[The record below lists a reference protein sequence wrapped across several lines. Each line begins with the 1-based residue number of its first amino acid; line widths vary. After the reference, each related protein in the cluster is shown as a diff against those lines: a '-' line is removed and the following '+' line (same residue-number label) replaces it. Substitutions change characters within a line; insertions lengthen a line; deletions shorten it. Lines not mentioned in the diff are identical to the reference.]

1 MVILPPGQAPAPA
14 PYPPS
19 PVPHPPAV
27 QAYPQ
32 AAPVYPPAAPA
43 YLPAAFAYPQAAS
56 VYPQTAS
63 AYPPAAPAGSPAPQA
78 DAALAYQPAP
88 GPQAPAPYQ
97 PQAYS
102 YPPAPNGYGH
112 PSAPNGYGH
121 PSAPNG
127 YGHPSAPNGY
137 GHPSAPNGYGHPSA
151 PNGYGHPSAPNGY
164 GQAPAWGGPAA
175 APPVAVP
182 AAATDGW
189 SPRTRMAVGWMTLF
203 LIGTDLFVISPLL
216 PVVSE
221 RYQIDVTTAGWTL
234 TSFSFA
240 YMLAAPVLGGL
251 SDKHGRRRV
260 MVAGL
265 LAFGIANFLTS
276 VIAGLTDSFVAL
288 VLTRAAAGFSAA
300 AITPSVY
307 AATGDMAPPARR
319 ASWLAA
325 VGSGLLIALALGA
338 PLGGL
343 IAAVLGMR
351 SVFTIIALACFAL
364 AALNA
369 RAWPSGVAP
378 APAPPPGAAGAGPP
392 QPITAFL
399 LVRAVGPTVLW
410 SASLFGAYTYLGGG
424 LAAAANA
431 TAADTALIIVF
442 FGIGMVAGN
451 LTGGRAA
458 DRFGSESVM
467 SAAYMGLG
475 FCWLAVA
482 RLVLGGHPDASR
494 LPLVGIGFALASY
507 LAQLFF
513 PAQQAR
519 LARIFAARRAAALSW
534 NNSAL
539 YLGMSVGSALG
550 GTILRRHGFPD
561 LLNTLAILAFSSAL
575 LLSGT
580 SWAAHSRAARRAFLK
595 P

>member
-1 MVILPPGQAPAPA
+1 M
-14 PYPPS
+14 PS
-19 PVPHPPAV
+19 PKGSKPVHL
-27 QAYPQ
+27 
-32 AAPVYPPAAPA
+32 AP
-43 YLPAAFAYPQAAS
+43 PQAAS

-63 AYPPAAPAGSPAPQA
+63 AYPQAAPACSPAPQA

-112 PSAPNGYGH
+112 PPV
-121 PSAPNG
+121 
-127 YGHPSAPNGY
+127 
-137 GHPSAPNGYGHPSA
+137 
-151 PNGYGHPSAPNGY
+151 PNGY
-164 GQAPAWGGPAA
+164 GQAPAWGVPAA

-189 SPRTRMAVGWMTLF
+189 SQRTRMAVGWMTLF

-221 RYQIDVTTAGWTL
+221 RYQVDVTTAGWTL

-265 LAFGIANFLTS
+265 LAFGLANFLTS
-276 VIAGLTDSFVAL
+276 VISGLTDSFVAL

-351 SVFTIIALACFAL
+351 SVFTTIALACFAL

-378 APAPPPGAAGAGPP
+378 APAPPLGAAPGPAGAGPP

-399 LVRAVGPTVLW
+399 LVGAVGPTVLW

-494 LPLVGIGFALASY
+494 LPLVGLGFALASY

-539 YLGMSVGSALG
+539 YLGMSLGSALG

-561 LLNTLAILAFSSAL
+561 LLNTLAILAFFSAL

-580 SWAAHSRAARRAFLK
+580 SWAAHTRAARRAFPK